1 VQVEDAHVATK
12 SEQRDQET
20 DLLSTRSAISM
31 SAASDEDRKK
41 LMRVLVM
48 PTMAA

>member
-31 SAASDEDRKK
+31 SAASESIARADCNAM
-41 LMRVLVM
+41 L
-48 PTMAA
+48 AS